1 MNDLQFDVDNVH
13 SYESFKQKG
22 LNTNFLTWTALRSS
36 IINMKSKSSYS
47 IHTADSAILWILIIS
62 LNLLMHIRQSVNS
75 SILRW
80 YQVKRESRM
89 ALKSWQRILSFQ
101 MRRKFSLFLIL
112 LRAKRM
118 FGRFNTGYWIS
129 FCLRTINCS
138 K

>member
-1 MNDLQFDVDNVH
+1 MNDLQFDVDNVR

-22 LNTNFLTWTALRSS
+22 LNTNFLTWKALRSS
-36 IINMKSKSSYS
+36 ILIWNQKAPAPSPQR
-47 IHTADSAILWILIIS
+47 AILIPWILIIS

-101 MRRKFSLFLIL
+101 MRRKFQYRVLNFILFTNDKLFKIGVSDSD
-112 LRAKRM
+112 KC
-118 FGRFNTGYWIS
+118 S
-129 FCLRTINCS
+129 FCGT
-138 K
+138 